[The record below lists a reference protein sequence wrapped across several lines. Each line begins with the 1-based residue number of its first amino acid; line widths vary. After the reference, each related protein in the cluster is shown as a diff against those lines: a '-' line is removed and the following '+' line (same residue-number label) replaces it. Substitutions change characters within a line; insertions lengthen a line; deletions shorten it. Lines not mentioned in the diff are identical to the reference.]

1 MRLIQ
6 RGSMA
11 RPEAG
16 QPFMSVTCDKTALVR
31 LARMSMLRTQ
41 RAGDTLREGE
51 RVLYLAT
58 SVHAVG
64 VDQCISAER

>member
-1 MRLIQ
+1 MQLIQ

-11 RPEAG
+11 RPETG
-16 QPFMSVTCDKTALVR
+16 QRFMSVKCDKTALVR
-31 LARMSMLRTQ
+31 LACMSILRTR

-64 VDQCISAER
+64 VGQCNSAER